1 MLGLDQDED
10 GDAVLKLRQRS
21 GSWYGK
27 PEFPELEET
36 ESYDISD
43 YIGPDSIGFF
53 TILGLDTD
61 FLEES
66 VKDWAASPTYQA
78 AKAAVKNLP
87 VVNDAAERGV
97 KITSDFLDSARNE
110 ERIQTVLQ
118 VAENDRRKMPNQRK
132 RHMSEKIKMPVD

>member
-1 MLGLDQDED
+1 MILLGLDQDED
-10 GDAVLKLRQRS
+10 GDAVLKLRKRS

-97 KITSDFLDSARNE
+97 KITSDFIDSARNE
-110 ERIQTVLQ
+110 ERFQTVLQ
-118 VAENDRRKMPNQRK
+118 VVENDRRKVPNQRK
-132 RHMSEKIKMPVD
+132 RHMRVKK

>member
-1 MLGLDQDED
+1 MKMAMLCLYYRRGVEAGMVSQSSQSWR
-10 GDAVLKLRQRS
+10 KL
-21 GSWYGK
+21 
-27 PEFPELEET
+27 
-36 ESYDISD
+36 SD

-110 ERIQTVLQ
+110 ERFQTVLQ
-118 VAENDRRKMPNQRK
+118 VVENDRRKMPNQQK
-132 RHMSEKIKMPVD
+132 RHIRVK

>member
-1 MLGLDQDED
+1 MILLGIDQDED
-10 GDAVLKLRQRS
+10 GDAVITLRKRS

-36 ESYDISD
+36 GSYNISD
-43 YIGPDSIGFF
+43 YIRPDSIGFF

-110 ERIQTVLQ
+110 ERF
-118 VAENDRRKMPNQRK
+118 
-132 RHMSEKIKMPVD
+132 

>member
-10 GDAVLKLRQRS
+10 GDVVLTLRKRS

-110 ERIQTVLQ
+110 ERFQT
-118 VAENDRRKMPNQRK
+118 DRRKVPNQRK
-132 RHMSEKIKMPVD
+132 RHMRVKKSKCQLIK